1 MLLCNGKNEGKEA
14 RGPIELG
21 DEFWSDWHPMTF
33 PTSSPSRRQSM
44 NVVYV
49 YTEGCSHSMRSICCL
64 STRSLTSPLHCVREK
79 KERLHE
85 TCEFCDFRCNDI
97 KLSRAKTQMR
107 VHMRCKYKCDVLTK
121 ARSLQTYGL
130 RSSGP
135 IQQWSEGFEKV
146 NLGQSSRPKS

>member
-1 MLLCNGKNEGKEA
+1 
-14 RGPIELG
+14 
-21 DEFWSDWHPMTF
+21 MTF

-49 YTEGCSHSMRSICCL
+49 YTEGCSPSMRSICCL

-107 VHMRCKYKCDVLTK
+107 VHMRCKYKCDVCGH
-121 ARSLQTYGL
+121 Q
-130 RSSGP
+130 SSRK
-135 IQQWSEGFEKV
+135 QEVYRHMDHHFDL
-146 NLGQSSRPKS
+146 LGQSSNKLKALKRSILDNLRDPSLRLHCMA